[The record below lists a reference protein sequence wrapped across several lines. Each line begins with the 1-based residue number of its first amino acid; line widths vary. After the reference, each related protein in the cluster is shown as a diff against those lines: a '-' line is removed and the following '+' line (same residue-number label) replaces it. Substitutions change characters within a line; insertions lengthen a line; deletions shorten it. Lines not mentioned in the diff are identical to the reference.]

1 MKRRESKTL
10 FNPVFINPQQV
21 DHFLICR
28 VGIAVYRLPKRP
40 FCYIYVK
47 VMTDERSYQRKGS
60 RRELAV
66 QTSVNDRGL
75 CIIVCGW
82 SSHWPDLKI
91 MVDNHVKSHNDWSNI
106 KLMTSKG

>member
-1 MKRRESKTL
+1 MKRRESKIL

-28 VGIAVYRLPKRP
+28 VDIAVYRLPKRP

-47 VMTDERSYQRKGS
+47 VMTADERSY
-60 RRELAV
+60 
-66 QTSVNDRGL
+66 
-75 CIIVCGW
+75 
-82 SSHWPDLKI
+82 HLKI